1 MERKEER
8 MFQEM
13 VNRLNSLE
21 NKVKILDEKLSQFKI
36 LYKRP
41 EGTDYETLAETL
53 DYLHKAL
60 DRRS

>member
-1 MERKEER
+1 
-8 MFQEM
+8 MFQET

-21 NKVKILDEKLSQFKI
+21 SRVKNLEEKLSQFKI

-41 EGTDYETLAETL
+41 GGTDYETLAETL

-60 DRRS
+60 DNRS